1 MITIYNKEA
10 LLLEEGRHK
19 TLSVVHI
26 GDKIIFVKDEDIK
39 EAINNDKNKSN
50 QQ

>member
-19 TLSVVHI
+19 TLSVVYI

-39 EAINNDKNKSN
+39 EAMNDDKDNSY